1 MKKINTSLLIPSII
15 AVVVFL
21 IATVIFF
28 KPLFF
33 DNRVLAQ
40 GDVTQWQGSAKE
52 LSDYRNATGE
62 EALWAPATFSGMPA
76 YLISV
81 RWSTQ
86 AIGFIKQVITL
97 WMPSGANNIF
107 LACICYYIMLL
118 AFRVRPYLAI
128 AGAIAFAFS
137 SFMLIGLTAG
147 HNARIGAMALI
158 PLVLAGIHLSFSGK
172 RVLGFGLTATAIA
185 LQLREN
191 HLQVTYYLLIIVA
204 GYGIMQLVVSIRE
217 KKLAE
222 YLKTI
227 GVLIP
232 AAVLA
237 VGTVIA
243 QLWAVSEYSEYS
255 TRGKNILA
263 QSATTVKQSE
273 SGLSKEYA
281 FRYSNGILEPITAL
295 IPNFYGGSS
304 FNYLVQD
311 QESETYQALV
321 NSNNNEL
328 ANQLAQYSTSYWG
341 AQPISAPYYAGAIII
356 FLAVIG
362 ILFAERKYVWW
373 LVPISFFAIMLSWG
387 SNFESFNYFLF
398 DHLPGYNKFRSV
410 TFGLIIMFFSLP
422 LLGMLGLEKLF
433 EIGITKDTR
442 KKLWIAFA
450 VTGGVCFLLVL
461 FAGAFSFMREDESS
475 LPPWFFNALVEDRK
489 SLMRG
494 DALRSFFFIAAI
506 FIVLY
511 FNLVKKVA
519 PWIVYAFIGVFV
531 LIDLMVVDNRFV
543 SDQLYKRKREAT
555 YAIRPSEAEVL
566 KDKSNY
572 RVYSTDGDG
581 RASYFFKSLTGYN
594 GAPLRRYQDLMDS
607 CINTDMRRLSTDA
620 QRSGFDFS
628 KYSTLNMLNCKYIIF
643 GEQAGQVI
651 VNPAAAGP
659 AWFVKDVVSVNS
671 PTEEIAKVTE
681 IDTRSTA
688 VIDASEIK
696 VPAIQY
702 DSTSKIDVLEYKP
715 NSIRYESNSQANG
728 LAVFSEI
735 HYPKGWTAT
744 IDGKETPILRA
755 NYALRALEVPA
766 GKHTIE
772 FTFAPKPYVVGDKI
786 TAACSWILLI
796 VLLGSI
802 GWTIKEEIA

>member
-1 MKKINTSLLIPSII
+1 MKKINTALLVPSAI
-15 AVVVFL
+15 AVAVFL

-28 KPLFF
+28 KPIFF
-33 DNRVLAQ
+33 DNKILAQ

-52 LSDYRNATGE
+52 LADYRSATGE

-76 YLISV
+76 YLISI

-86 AIGFIKQVITL
+86 AIGTIKQVLTL

-128 AGAIAFAFS
+128 IGALAFAFS
-137 SFMLIGLTAG
+137 SFMLIGLVAG

-158 PLVLAGIHLSFSGK
+158 PLVITGIHLSFSGK
-172 RVLGFGLTATAIA
+172 KILGFGLTAAGIA
-185 LQLREN
+185 LHLREN
-191 HLQVTYYLLIIVA
+191 HLQITYYLLIIVA
-204 GYGIMQLVVSIRE
+204 AYGIMQLIIHIRE
-217 KKLAE
+217 KKTAE
-222 YLKTI
+222 YFKTI
-227 GVLIP
+227 GLLIP

-237 VGTVIA
+237 GGTVIG
-243 QLWAVSEYSEYS
+243 QLWAVSEYTPYS
-255 TRGKNILA
+255 TRGKNELTV
-263 QSATTVKQSE
+263 ATSGDAK

-295 IPNFYGGSS
+295 VPDFYGGSS

-311 QESETYQALV
+311 QKSETYQALV
-321 NSNNNEL
+321 NSGNNEL
-328 ANQLAQYSTSYWG
+328 ANQLAQYTSSYWG
-341 AQPISAPYYAGAIII
+341 VQPLAAPYYAGATIV

-373 LVPISFFAIMLSWG
+373 LVPISVFAIVLSWG

-398 DHLPGYNKFRSV
+398 DYLPGYNKFRSV
-410 TFGLIIMFFSLP
+410 TFGLIIMFFALP

-433 EIGITKDTR
+433 ETGIPKETR
-442 KKLWIAFA
+442 KKLWIAFG
-450 VTGGVCFLLVL
+450 VTGGICVLLFL
-461 FAGAFSFMREDESS
+461 FAGVFSFMREGESS
-475 LPPWFFNALVEDRK
+475 LPNWFLSALRDDRK

-494 DALRSFFFIAAI
+494 DALRSFFFIAVI

-511 FNLVKKVA
+511 FNLIKKVA

-531 LIDLMVVDNRFV
+531 LTDLMVVDNRYI
-543 SDQLYKRKREAT
+543 SDQIYKRKREASFT
-555 YAIRPSEAEVL
+555 ARASEAEVL
-566 KDKSNY
+566 KDKSYY
-572 RVYSTDGDG
+572 RVYSTDADG

-607 CINTDMRRLSTDA
+607 CINTDIMRLSADA
-620 QRSGFDFS
+620 QRQGFDFS
-628 KYSTLNMLNCKYIIF
+628 KYGTLNMLNCKYIIF

-659 AWFVKDVVSVNS
+659 AWFVKDVVTVTSAA
-671 PTEEIAKVTE
+671 EEIAKVNE

-688 VIDASEIK
+688 VMDVSK
-696 VPAIQY
+696 VKAPAFAY
-702 DSTSKIDVLEYKP
+702 DSAAKIEVLEYQP
-715 NSIRYESNSQANG
+715 NTIRYESNAQVAG

-735 HYPKGWTAT
+735 YYPKGWTAT
-744 IDGKETPILRA
+744 IDGTDTPILRA
-755 NYALRALEVPA
+755 NYALRALEIPA

-772 FTFAPKPYVVGDKI
+772 FTFAPAPYVVGNKI
-786 TAACSWILLI
+786 TMACSWILLL
-796 VLLGSI
+796 VLLGSL
-802 GWTIKEEIA
+802 GWTVKKEMA